1 MGTTYLPGLTW
12 RVVGRRLL
20 RKPLATIFHLLDHV
34 QATIGFDKEI
44 LPHIRRVRN
53 VDINRW
59 INIVSTEAPHTTL
72 HYHNQYQIPTGSQW
86 VPFVTCR
93 DYYSTQYVRMNSV
106 V

>member
-1 MGTTYLPGLTW
+1 MGHYGLQLKLCNINIPNRIQTYNNFLEGSDDIHFTIGTTYLPGLTW

-53 VDINRW
+53 VDI
-59 INIVSTEAPHTTL
+59 
-72 HYHNQYQIPTGSQW
+72 HNHCFNTSSL
-86 VPFVTCR
+86 R
-93 DYYSTQYVRMNSV
+93 
-106 V
+106 